1 MGPPQTPDPSHLYSQ
16 ALQLKLYQAFIFSV
30 PILFFFIL
38 ILLFYLFYLKR
49 RRDSILS
56 STFSTAPLPWR
67 AHQPATL
74 IPMSFEVGLKKEFKE
89 GLPVIIFD
97 EKISTK
103 ESQCCVCLGDFEPKE
118 QLHQIPS
125 CKHVFHIS
133 CIQHWFQ
140 TSFTCPLCRC
150 TIVSMEKQISST
162 HIQPELLEAS
172 ESANAHNLPQS
183 YSNSEHESDVERGG
197 ESANWRSCSSE
208 ETSSIQIEGS
218 SGGGSCLTSSGDSS
232 SLQGSVVIQIQ
243 MNNS

>member
-49 RRDSILS
+49 RRDSILT
-56 STFSTAPLPWR
+56 STSTAPLPWR

-74 IPMSFEVGLKKEFKE
+74 IPMSFEMGLKKELKE
-89 GLPVIIFD
+89 GLPIIIFD

-103 ESQCCVCLGDFEPKE
+103 ESQCCVCLGDFELKE

-150 TIVSMEKQISST
+150 AIVSAEKQSSNT
-162 HIQPELLEAS
+162 QIQPELLEAS
-172 ESANAHNLPQS
+172 ESANARNLPQAQV
-183 YSNSEHESDVERGG
+183 SNSEHEADVERGG
-197 ESANWRSCSSE
+197 GSADRRSCSSE

-218 SGGGSCLTSSGDSS
+218 SSRGSCLTSSGDSS
-232 SLQGSVVIQIQ
+232 SLQGSVVIQI
-243 MNNS
+243 N